1 MIISDLKHGLFK
13 YEVKDYYA
21 ILGVPIDASAKDIR
35 LRYLK
40 IAYQLHP
47 DTNRAQTQEEKQKAS
62 NILSKVVN
70 AAYENLYKEKLR
82 KECQLIM
89 SEIGRR
95 LATDAYKITIG
106 SENAK
111 KLLQEEKNTD
121 KTYHEM
127 IEKFATEQY
136 QDLNKLHIKIGLMSE
151 LNMVYLMSQKGK
163 EMSKIMGVSSQPK
176 IVASEPII
184 IESTGNI
191 TTSGVNIDNP
201 VESETSKKP
210 SVSRLDKL
218 ISSAKQHAEDENYEQ
233 GIMDLREAVKIDSN
247 SSTVHGLLGSMYL
260 KQNNLIY
267 GRIHIN
273 KAMMLN
279 GNDPIAK
286 QSQQEL
292 KNIEKEKK
300 AKSGGVSPVKSTT
313 KDNKTPKS
321 SEKSK
326 DKDGKGKKEAP
337 KIFGI
342 PLW

>member
-47 DTNRAQTQEEKQKAS
+47 DTNRAQTQEEKQRAS
-62 NILSKVVN
+62 DILSKVVN

-201 VESETSKKP
+201 VENETSKKA

-286 QSQQEL
+286 QAQQEL

-300 AKSGGVSPVKSTT
+300 AKSESASSVKSTT
-313 KDNKTPKS
+313 KENKTPKS

>member
-47 DTNRAQTQEEKQKAS
+47 DTNRAQTQEEKQRAS
-62 NILSKVVN
+62 DILSKVVN

-111 KLLQEEKNTD
+111 KLLQEEKNTE

-127 IEKFATEQY
+127 IEKFASEQY
-136 QDLNKLHIKIGLMSE
+136 QDLSKLSTKIALMSE

-201 VESETSKKP
+201 VENETAKKP
-210 SVSRLDKL
+210 TVSRLDKL

-286 QSQQEL
+286 QAQQEL

-300 AKSGGVSPVKSTT
+300 AKSGGASSVKSTT
-313 KDNKTPKS
+313 KDSKIPKS